1 MFHLRLKSDRYTT
14 IAVVFIVIASCLVI
28 VSSVQMSRYSNV
40 FNCDDMSLE
49 CAIVL
54 KLMGV
59 GSEMVY
65 VQNSDGSKA
74 HCFLRVGG
82 WLPVEATTL
91 CPFSP
96 LITHNGWEEYRVVQ
110 I

>member
-1 MFHLRLKSDRYTT
+1 MFRLRLKVDRLTVC
-14 IAVVFIVIASCLVI
+14 ALVFIVVASCFVL
-28 VSSVQMSRYSNV
+28 VSSVQMLRYSDV

-96 LITHNGWEEYRVVQ
+96 LITHNGWEEYRVVT